1 MITSTP
7 QEQVVIRFTVTDG
20 DHNYSDAL
28 YFTPAEYALET
39 PETIAAKQK
48 ARFDNWLAIVTAP
61 RPEPTEEEK
70 SAQLAALI
78 EQQAALTAQ
87 IDVLNEAAGRG

>member
-7 QEQVVIRFTVTDG
+7 QEQVVIRFTVTEG

-28 YFTPAEYALET
+28 YFTP
-39 PETIAAKQK
+39 
-48 ARFDNWLAIVTAP
+48 
-61 RPEPTEEEK
+61 TEEEK
-70 SAQLAALI
+70 SAQLAALT